1 MDRLMQPSEEAAV
14 VALWQSERGDSAAF
28 AKTALEQFAGVENV
42 YVAEENGRLEAAAL
56 AVPVTLRGRSGS
68 YLYGLCG
75 KGELLLAGLVDY
87 LCAQQKL
94 RGAGFTVAVPQG
106 QEQAAL
112 LESKGFRWAF
122 PLRCRPREVSR
133 NLWSQAEFDS
143 VTARKLCEL
152 RERFCPDTVQLPPER
167 MAVVLGDL
175 YARGATIVSSGKGY
189 GVYFR
194 REDTLYFVEMMAEDD
209 RSAEVLMEA
218 AREKEV
224 IVERAV
230 ITVGAA
236 QNLFLGEGRRQDYGM
251 IRFDAEPFDVE
262 ESYMRLMMES

>member
-1 MDRLMQPSEEAAV
+1 MYRLMQPSEEAAV
-14 VALWQSERGDSAAF
+14 VALWQAERGDSAAF

-42 YVAEENGRLEAAAL
+42 YVTEENGRLEAAAL

-94 RGAGFTVAVPQG
+94 RGAGF
-106 QEQAAL
+106 
-112 LESKGFRWAF
+112 
-122 PLRCRPREVSR
+122 PLRCLPREVSR

-194 REDTLYFVEMMAEDD
+194 RENTLYFVEMMAEDD